1 MVQIEQHTDT
11 YEHHNTLLEA
21 HRDSKVVFIHFQ
33 LLPLLQETLNN
44 WLCTRGLQ
52 RERGE
57 GEIKCTH
64 FCDLLYVV
72 PTTSYHLLIPSISTK
87 PPFFLSPSFSLA
99 LSFTLLLSPSFSLY
113 YFFVPPSFPLSIP
126 SHLYYQYFSP
136 LSPLPF
142 LPRTVNLPL
151 W

>member
-33 LLPLLQETLNN
+33 LLPLLQETLHN

-52 RERGE
+52 RERRE

-64 FCDLLYVV
+64 FRDLLYVV
-72 PTTSYHLLIPSISTK
+72 PTTSYHLLIPFMSTK

-99 LSFTLLLSPSFSLY
+99 LSFTLLSPLSLY

-126 SHLYYQYFSP
+126 SHLYYQYFSYPSFSPPSPLPPSFP
-136 LSPLPF
+136 LSP
-142 LPRTVNLPL
+142 
-151 W
+151 